1 MTHVLFAGR
10 NQSRPRFVGRFLFIH
25 FFPRRARPSFRPPG
39 RRWLAAGSATRVLRS
54 RLPCRTSR
62 PPTPPSWWPP
72 PARWPRRARGILAA
86 DESTGTIGKRLGSI
100 GVENTQANRQALR
113 ELLFTAPGFETRCSG
128 VIMFEETLGQSCAD
142 GVSFVDL
149 LTSRGII
156 PGIKVDKGVTVIPG
170 LEARGETTTAGLDGL
185 EMRCADFYEKGARFA
200 KWRGVLTVGPE
211 KDGPSRLCLSENAS
225 ALARYA
231 AVCQKTGLV
240 PIVEPEILT
249 DGDHDVEVSQ
259 KVTERVLQT
268 VFAELHAHGV
278 MMEGMILKPNMVT
291 SGIGAKIKASSDV
304 VAAKTVE
311 CLRRVVPP
319 AVPGILFLSGGQ
331 TEVEA
336 TEHLNKMNV
345 LSKNKTQT
353 RGRSRF
359 RTGARCRLRC

>member
-1 MTHVLFAGR
+1 M
-10 NQSRPRFVGRFLFIH
+10 SH
-25 FFPRRARPSFRPPG
+25 FESPHAAELVATARA
-39 RRWLAAGSATRVLRS
+39 LAAPGK
-54 RLPCRTSR
+54 
-62 PPTPPSWWPP
+62 
-72 PARWPRRARGILAA
+72 GILAA

-345 LSKNKTQT
+345 LSKKQNPNPWTLSFSYGRALQASVLTAWRGDPANKAAAQKALLE
-353 RGRSRF
+353 RADANGKASL
-359 RTGARCRLRC
+359 GEL